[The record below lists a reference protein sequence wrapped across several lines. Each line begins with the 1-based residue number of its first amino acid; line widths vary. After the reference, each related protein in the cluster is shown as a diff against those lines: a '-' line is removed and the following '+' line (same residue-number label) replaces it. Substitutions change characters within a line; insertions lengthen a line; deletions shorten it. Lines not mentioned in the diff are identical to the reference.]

1 MDPLVSAMFYQAVLQ
16 AVLIFGAETWVL
28 LVEMSRNLEGV
39 HVGFLRQVT
48 GQKSKWQREGTWR
61 SAAESRV
68 SKEAGTQTLGTNID
82 KRQTTVEE
90 WVALGPVFEVC
101 DR

>member
-48 GQKSKWQREGTWR
+48 GR
-61 SAAESRV
+61 SPSGRG
-68 SKEAGTQTLGTNID
+68 KGPGEA
-82 KRQTTVEE
+82 RQNQ
-90 WVALGPVFEVC
+90 G
-101 DR
+101 

>member
-1 MDPLVSAMFYQAVLQ
+1 MGL
-16 AVLIFGAETWVL
+16 
-28 LVEMSRNLEGV
+28 
-39 HVGFLRQVT
+39 LRQVT